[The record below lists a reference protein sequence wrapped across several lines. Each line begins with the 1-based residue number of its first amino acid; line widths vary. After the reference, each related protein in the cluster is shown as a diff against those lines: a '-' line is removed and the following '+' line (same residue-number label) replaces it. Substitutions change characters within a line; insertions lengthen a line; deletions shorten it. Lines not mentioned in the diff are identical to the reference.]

1 MAFLRRDATHPAKAF
16 PQPLKKPG
24 PIVVPLIAI
33 VFADKLGNSVPISAV
48 DRVKEMLCVE
58 ANLMLRSPKP
68 EQIQADGQYN
78 RQYADDWSAK
88 CNRHTRESIRSFG

>member
-1 MAFLRRDATHPAKAF
+1 
-16 PQPLKKPG
+16 
-24 PIVVPLIAI
+24 VVPLIAI

-58 ANLMLRSPKP
+58 ANLMLGSPKP

-78 RQYADDWSAK
+78 SQHADDCSAK
-88 CNRHTRESIRSFG
+88 RNRHTREAIKSSGRQK